1 MDNDL
6 FQDLCKFT
14 KNYDV
19 YVEFNKNENTYEIK
33 LKKIENNLNLKSD
46 IMPGKMY
53 LYKSPNGNLI
63 INNNNKYSIYFK
75 NT

>member
-19 YVEFNKNENTYEIK
+19 YVEFNKNENIYEIK

-53 LYKSPNGNLI
+53 LDKSPNGNLI

>member
-19 YVEFNKNENTYEIK
+19 YIEFNKIKNTYEIK

-53 LYKSPNGNLI
+53 LDKSPNGNLI